1 MVDTY
6 KKCDMHVH
14 SSSCFSRDYDQNDF
28 IQCLSES
35 DLDVIAITD
44 HNSVDV
50 PLLEKLHASLEPL
63 NKTVFPGVELNVK
76 LSDKT
81 VERYDLKLGEGREGA
96 YFHGIVW
103 VSYDDRERLC
113 KAVDALFCEEGCI
126 TSEDIENVCK
136 GSLSRKALSKK
147 TDGHSVFLEKVQEV
161 LEDIPHFFVL
171 HENKGD
177 RNLSDYLPNSDE
189 KNRPIKSNLD
199 YKDKLFYYSPAMAVE
214 GGDKSQERIS
224 TNMKD
229 ELNLTLAALLFSDA
243 QELDQVGKD
252 FTWIDFDGDL
262 ESLLLAIS
270 DPESRIVTSDKC
282 QDNPQTNKNN
292 FLESVRFETVDSLGK
307 AHAQIINLS
316 PGLNGI
322 IGSRGSGKSMF
333 AHITSH
339 QGLNP
344 YSELVSPN
352 TIEYKISSSSRFTKT
367 TPNHLYLKQGE
378 LEELYNSGN
387 YSAIPFF
394 KEKLEF
400 IVDKAEEALKQAS
413 ESIRELIDKEKD
425 LIKAYLAIYPA
436 GIITMDVL
444 NEEPPSG
451 LVVDFPNCR
460 LSSDNAVIS
469 GLSEKLT
476 EASSLTIDLKKA
488 VGNLPIETSH
498 PENELMFSSI
508 NERVASIQNGV
519 NLIEKEIES
528 FIEQLNKVEE
538 NWFFSRSA
546 LEKSFA
552 ETKKSFNQ
560 RQDASHL
567 NTYNLEKDQLLR
579 FLEDLLTL
587 RLKLSRIDSLITQKQ
602 STMHAPIEPVVENV
616 NNDEITIEIAYSGFV
631 DFDSAISA
639 LTSGSFVTQELV
651 FASSCLIASE
661 PTEVR
666 KLFNGKRIR
675 AIDSAE
681 TYQYLEKFLN
691 VLLDDL
697 ISNTTI
703 DKTVSLNGD
712 KLDEMSPGMRAEA
725 LLKLFL
731 NDKIVEQDTLFV
743 ILDQPEDN
751 LDTETISKFL
761 IPRIKSLKTQI
772 QFIVISHS
780 APIVI
785 NGDARSLVLCK
796 SEDKLIS
803 YSVGAINNKEMKE
816 EISEVLD
823 GGERFLKMRLNK
835 YNFQI
840 GD

>member
-1 MVDTY
+1 MVDTF

-14 SSSCFSRDYDQNDF
+14 SSSCFSRDYNQNDF
-28 IQCLSES
+28 LQCLSES

-50 PLLEKLHASLEPL
+50 PLLETLHANLEPL

-81 VERYDLKLGEGREGA
+81 IERYDLKLGEGREGD

-113 KAVDALFCEEGCI
+113 EAVDALFCEEGCI
-126 TSEDIENVCK
+126 SHEEFEKVRN
-136 GSLSRKALSKK
+136 GSWSRKSLSKK
-147 TDGHSVFLEKVQEV
+147 TDGHSVFLEKVQEA
-161 LEDIPHFFVL
+161 LADIPHFFVL

-177 RNLSDYLPNSDE
+177 RNLSDYLPNSD
-189 KNRPIKSNLD
+189 KKKRPIKSNLE

-224 TNMKD
+224 ASMKD

-243 QELDQVGKD
+243 QKLDQIGKD
-252 FTWIDFDGDL
+252 FTWIDFGGDL

-270 DPESRIVTSDKC
+270 DPESRIMTSDTC
-282 QDNPQTNKNN
+282 QDNPQTNRDY
-292 FLESVRFETVDSLGK
+292 FLESVRFETVDPLGGT
-307 AHAQIINLS
+307 HVQIINLS

-333 AHITSH
+333 AHIASH

-344 YSELVSPN
+344 YSGLVAPN
-352 TIEYKISSSSRFTKT
+352 TIEYKISNSSRFTKT
-367 TPNHLYLKQGE
+367 APSYLYLKQGE

-394 KEKLEF
+394 KEKLEH
-400 IVDKAEEALKQAS
+400 IVDEAEEALKQAS
-413 ESIRELIDKEKD
+413 ESIRELIDKEKE
-425 LIKAYLAIYPA
+425 LVKAYLAVYPA

-444 NEEPPSG
+444 NEDPPSG
-451 LVVDFPNCR
+451 LVVNFPRCQI
-460 LSSDNAVIS
+460 SSDNAVIS

-476 EASSLTIDLKKA
+476 EVSSLTNELKKA
-488 VGNLPIETSH
+488 VGNLPIETNH

-508 NERVASIQNGV
+508 NDRITSIQNGV
-519 NLIEKEIES
+519 NLVEKEIGLLLG
-528 FIEQLNKVEE
+528 QLDKVEE
-538 NWFFSRSA
+538 SWFLIRHA
-546 LEKSFA
+546 LEKSFMG
-552 ETKKSFNQ
+552 TKRNFNQ

-567 NTYNLEKDQLLR
+567 TTYNLEKDQLFR

-587 RLKLSRIDSLITQKQ
+587 RLKLSGIDTLVEQKQ
-602 STMHAPIEPVVENV
+602 SIMHAPIEPVVENV
-616 NNDEITIEIAYSGFV
+616 NDDEITIEIAYSGFA
-631 DFDSAISA
+631 DFDAAMSS
-639 LTSGSFVTQELV
+639 LTSGSFTTQELAL
-651 FASSCLIASE
+651 ASSCLIASE

-675 AIDSAE
+675 AINSAE
-681 TYQYLEKFLN
+681 TYQYLEKFLS

-785 NGDARSLVLCK
+785 NGNARSLVLCNAK
-796 SEDKLIS
+796 DKLIS
-803 YSVGAINNKEMKE
+803 YSVGAINDKDMKE